1 MKKQGPFV
9 LAICLLLG
17 AVSGC
22 APKQTP
28 INEMIVIPQ
37 GDKAPYIDASSLYID
52 RGSTLTFKTEPGS
65 PSDATLEV
73 RFSNAQGPVP
83 VCSEPNPLTGSS
95 PLTCHVV
102 AEAGEYDIT
111 ITEST
116 GGQTHPPKQVKAY
129 IRPCNNC
136 K

>member
-1 MKKQGPFV
+1 MKKQRPFL

-28 INEMIVIPQ
+28 TNEAIVIPQ
-37 GDKAPYIDASSLYID
+37 SDQAPYIDASSVYID
-52 RGSTLTFKTEPGS
+52 HGSTLTFKTEPGA

-73 RFSNAQGPVP
+73 GFSNSQGPVP

-95 PLTCHVV
+95 PLACHVI
-102 AEAGEYDIT
+102 AESGEYDIT
-111 ITEST
+111 ITESA
-116 GGQTHPPKQVKAY
+116 GGHTFPPKHVKAY